1 MKLNKLFKS
10 KEIKKLPYKKEFI
23 ADMDMNGIRFD
34 EKPTIEDNHCHYSGL
49 PSPLAYENI

>member
-1 MKLNKLFKS
+1 MNLNKLFKS

-23 ADMDMNGIRFD
+23 ADMDTNGIRFD
-34 EKPTIEDNHCHYSGL
+34 KSTIEDNHCHYSGL